1 MLEGLG
7 TCRLPFSSCLGPAV
21 TDEGEDI
28 AAYVNMARQPV
39 IVNVYDMYWINEYT
53 SSIGLGVFHSG
64 VEIYGTEFAYGG
76 HPFPFSGVFE
86 ITPRDAE
93 DLGDQFKFKQS
104 IHLGYTDFTEDD
116 TKRIV
121 AELGKEFRGDRYHL
135 MNKNCNHFSSALTQI
150 LVGKEIPTW
159 VNRLAYVSSCV
170 PFLQRCL
177 PREWL
182 TPVAL
187 QQSIDHTSPPPE
199 SPLDPTIDPAL
210 DSTLPS
216 PTDSGSGGCSAACH
230 HRHHHHH
237 RHRRNSPQPRFGR
250 AAAGTSHLN
259 SHTTSHSTSHLQSGG
274 SRKGSQH
281 QSSAS
286 ASHSSPPPSHS
297 RNSL

>member
-1 MLEGLG
+1 MSARDLGGGGLS
-7 TCRLPFSSCLGPAV
+7 CHIPFISCLGPG
-21 TDEGEDI
+21 TDNFDEFSSTSD
-28 AAYVNMARQPV
+28 MARQPV
-39 IVNVYDMYWINEYT
+39 ILNVYDMYWINEYT

-64 VEIYGTEFAYGG
+64 VEIYGTEYAYGG

-86 ITPRDAE
+86 IAPRDAE

-104 IHLGYTDFTEDD
+104 IHMGHTDFTREDV
-116 TKRIV
+116 KRIV
-121 AELGKEFRGDRYHL
+121 VELGKEFRGDRYHL

-187 QQSIDHTSPPPE
+187 QQTIERPNPE
-199 SPLDPTIDPAL
+199 SPTSR
-210 DSTLPS
+210 DSVGS
-216 PTDSGSGGCSAACH
+216 SGSSRAT
-230 HRHHHHH
+230 
-237 RHRRNSPQPRFGR
+237 RND
-250 AAAGTSHLN
+250 
-259 SHTTSHSTSHLQSGG
+259 
-274 SRKGSQH
+274 
-281 QSSAS
+281 SSA
-286 ASHSSPPPSHS
+286 HS